1 MDLDTERLR
10 TFLAV
15 ARTRNFSRAARR
27 LGKTQ
32 PSVSQAIARLER
44 EVGQPLFV
52 REGRLTH
59 LAPAGRLLVEHAE
72 RIFEEMDRAQARLS
86 GLAELRAG
94 ELVVGASDTLA
105 YYLLPP
111 VLAAFRARHPGIE
124 LRLDNRPSPAIL
136 AALRG
141 AERAVDVAVVT
152 LPLPGAD
159 QVRREP
165 LVAARDLLICP
176 PDHALAGRR
185 RVHVREL
192 GAHPLL
198 LLDRT
203 TGARATLDAAFA
215 QAGVRPRVTME
226 MSSVEVLKRLVE
238 LGFGLSVVPA
248 LAVEREARAR
258 TLVAIPLRGLLVT
271 RSIAL
276 VLPGGPPSP
285 AATAF
290 AAIARE
296 TLCGGAHA
304 ARGGD

>member
-15 ARTRNFSRAARR
+15 ARARNFSRAARR

-32 PSVSQAIARLER
+32 PSVSQAVARLER
-44 EVGQPLFV
+44 DVGQPLFV
-52 REGRLTH
+52 REGRVTH

-86 GLAELRAG
+86 GLHELRAG
-94 ELVVGASDTLA
+94 DLVVGASDTLA

-111 VLAAFRARHPGIE
+111 VLATFRSRHPGIE
-124 LRLDNRPSPAIL
+124 LRLDNRPSPATL

-141 AERAVDVAVVT
+141 AERPVDVGVVT
-152 LPLPGAD
+152 LPLPGAEL
-159 QVRREP
+159 VRREP
-165 LVAARDLLICP
+165 LVPARDVLICP
-176 PDHALAGRR
+176 PGHPLARRR
-185 RVHVREL
+185 RVHVRQLAGE
-192 GAHPLL
+192 PLV

-203 TGARATLDAAFA
+203 TGARPALDAAFA
-215 QAGVRPRVTME
+215 RSGFRPRVTME

-248 LAVEREARAR
+248 LAVEREVHAG
-258 TLVAIPLRGLLVT
+258 TLVALPLGGLLVT

-276 VLPGGPPSP
+276 VLPAAPAP

-290 AAIARE
+290 ARIARE
-296 TLCGGAHA
+296 TLCRGAHR
-304 ARGGD
+304 ARRGD